1 MKVLGII
8 PARGGSKGVKRKNIK
23 MFGGRPLI
31 AHAIEVALQSNLDDV
46 IVSTEDDEIAAIA
59 SDLGASVPFIRPQE
73 LAQDTSNSVDVAIH
87 GLKEMER
94 LQETTYDAVMYLQP
108 TTPFRKFEDINCSLD
123 LLKQAESADSVIS
136 VVDVNGY
143 HPARMKYLEK
153 GYLIDPDFC
162 EKQENQNR
170 QDLRPMYIR
179 NGAIYLTRRKTLLNA
194 SFKGQKCLAYIMSS
208 ENSVNIDTVQD
219 FEYAKWIYYNKNN

>member
-31 AHAIEVALQSNLDDV
+31 AHAIEAALQSNLDDV

-59 SDLGASVPFIRPQE
+59 AELGASVPFKRPQE
-73 LAQDTSNSVDVAIH
+73 LAQDTSNSVGVAIH
-87 GLKEMER
+87 GLNEMER

-108 TTPFRKFEDINCSLD
+108 TTPFRKCEDINRSLD
-123 LLKQAESADSVIS
+123 LLKHAEDADSVIS

-143 HPARMKYLEK
+143 HPARMKYLEN

-162 EKQENQNR
+162 EKEENQNR
-170 QDLRPMYIR
+170 QELRPMYIR
-179 NGAIYLTRRKTLLNA
+179 NGAIYLTRRNTLLSA
-194 SFKGQKCLAYIMSS
+194 SFKGEKCLAYQMSNEDS
-208 ENSVNIDTVQD
+208 FNIDTLQD
-219 FEYAKWIYYNKNN
+219 FAYAKWIYNNKNK

>member
-31 AHAIEVALQSNLDDV
+31 AHAIEAALQSNLDDV
-46 IVSTEDDEIAAIA
+46 IVSTEEDEIAAIA
-59 SDLGASVPFIRPQE
+59 TELGALVPFKRPQE
-73 LAQDTSNSVDVAIH
+73 LAQDTSNSVGVAIH

-108 TTPFRKFEDINCSLD
+108 TTPFRKCEDINRSLD
-123 LLKQAESADSVIS
+123 LLKHTENADSVIS
-136 VVDVNGY
+136 VVDVNSY
-143 HPARMKYLEK
+143 HPARMKYLEN

-162 EKQENQNR
+162 EKEENQNR
-170 QDLRPMYIR
+170 QELRPMYIR
-179 NGAIYLTRRKTLLNA
+179 NGAIYLTRRNTLLNA
-194 SFKGQKCLAYIMSS
+194 SFKGGKCLAYNMSHEDS
-208 ENSVNIDTVQD
+208 INIDTVQD
-219 FEYAKWIYYNKNN
+219 FAYAEWIYNIKNK

>member
-31 AHAIEVALQSNLDDV
+31 AHAIEAALQSNLDDV

-59 SDLGASVPFIRPQE
+59 TEFGASVPFIRPQE
-73 LAQDTSNSVDVAIH
+73 LAQDTSNSVGVAIH

-108 TTPFRKFEDINCSLD
+108 TTPFRKCEDINRSLD
-123 LLKQAESADSVIS
+123 LLKQAASADSVIS

-162 EKQENQNR
+162 EKEENQNR
-170 QDLRPMYIR
+170 QELRPMYIR
-179 NGAIYLTRRKTLLNA
+179 NGAIYLTRRKTLLNV